1 MKKQQMQQSKKNWI
15 FRSLLETP
23 IKSKVL
29 QLQYQKAQRVLIQ
42 KAYTKFGN
50 IQPCGKAKDFSE
62 SFTKHSGILVFW
74 FNTEDGSTHVMQ
86 STYQQC
92 VYDSN

>member
-1 MKKQQMQQSKKNWI
+1 MKKQSEQCVLAELCLLHSKKRVQQAQ
-15 FRSLLETP
+15 F
-23 IKSKVL
+23 
-29 QLQYQKAQRVLIQ
+29 QKAQRVLIQ
-42 KAYTKFGN
+42 KAFSKFGV
-50 IQPCGKAKDFSE
+50 IYPCGKAKSFTE

-86 STYQQC
+86 HVMQQC